1 MASEASTTAASTM
14 NNRLQVDFVH
24 SVDGK
29 RERDKKKNALKNLR
43 ISIDVF
49 VLRTLAHSDTDD
61 RVRVCCFKGAQ
72 NEMKQHHTG
81 RPLNLLKRNM

>member
-14 NNRLQVDFVH
+14 NNRHQVDFVH

-29 RERDKKKNALKNLR
+29 RERSKRKNALKNLR

-61 RVRVCCFKGAQ
+61 RGRVCVVS
-72 NEMKQHHTG
+72 NERKTKWNSIRLDDH
-81 RPLNLLKRNM
+81 